1 MTTQDKIDG
10 EILAYEIVEFA
21 RSRTGSPQTFL
32 AALQFLDGW
41 RAVKEI
47 AALRRG
53 EVDNRGS
60 MPQLHDV

>member
-10 EILAYEIVEFA
+10 EILAYEILHFV

-32 AALQFLDGW
+32 AALLFLSQGTESW
-41 RAVKEI
+41 RILQE
-47 AALRRG
+47 RMT
-53 EVDNRGS
+53 VDNRGS